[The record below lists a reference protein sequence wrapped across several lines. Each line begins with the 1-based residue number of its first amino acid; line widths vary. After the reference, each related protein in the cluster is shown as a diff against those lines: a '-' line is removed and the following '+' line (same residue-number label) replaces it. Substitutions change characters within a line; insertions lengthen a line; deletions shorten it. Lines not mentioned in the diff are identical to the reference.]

1 MSQSKVPSNTDLTGQ
16 VSLITGGGRGLG
28 QGFAQALASAGSDV
42 AVTARTASQV
52 HETVNTINDAGGR
65 AIGFSVDVTDQGS
78 MKHIIRTIEGELGA
92 VDILVNNAGVVSPT
106 GRDSEI
112 EPDDWWRTM
121 EINVKGP
128 YICTR
133 AILPGMIDRGRG
145 RIVNITS
152 SAAYSVHPYVTA
164 YCAAKAALS
173 HFTRCLA
180 TAVQESGISVF
191 AYAPGFVRTSITEHV
206 ADPTKMPEGSSAR
219 YRRHF
224 DAGSDDSMEDA
235 TKKLLFLVS
244 GKADALTG
252 RHISIHDPE
261 DEMLRD
267 IDTIRAN
274 NLYTLGLIK

>member
-1 MSQSKVPSNTDLTGQ
+1 MSPSQVPSTIDLTGQ

-28 QGFAQALASAGSDV
+28 RGFAQALASAGSAV

-52 HETVNTINDAGGR
+52 HGTVNTINDAGGR

-78 MKHIIRTIEGELGA
+78 MKHIMRTIEGELGA
-92 VDILVNNAGVVSPT
+92 VDILVNNAGIVSPT
-106 GRDSEI
+106 GRDWEI
-112 EPDDWWRTM
+112 EPDDWWRAM

-152 SAAYSVHPYVTA
+152 SGAYSVHPYVTA
-164 YCAAKAALS
+164 YCATKAALS

-180 TAVQESGISVF
+180 AAVKEFGISAF
-191 AYAPGFVRTSITEHV
+191 AYAPGFVRTSITEYL

-219 YRRHF
+219 YQGNF
-224 DAGSDDSMEDA
+224 DAGRDDAMEDA
-235 TKKLLFLVS
+235 TAKLMFLVS

-261 DEMLRD
+261 EEMIRA
-267 IDTIRAN
+267 IDTILAN